1 MKEKEICEV
10 FQYDEGKVTAVK
22 KQLHEV
28 DGLWEMFKA
37 LADETRLK
45 IIFALMKNEL
55 CVCDVATIID
65 SSTAA
70 TSHHLRKLKKH
81 GLAKSRKEGKMVF
94 YTIDDDHVTQILEQ
108 AIAHNKEKK

>member
-1 MKEKEICEV
+1 MKEKEICDI
-10 FQYDEGKVTAVK
+10 FQYDEKKVKSVK

-28 DGLWEMFKA
+28 EGLSQMFKA

-45 IIFALMKNEL
+45 VIFALMKSEL

-70 TSHHLRKLKKH
+70 TSHHLRMLKKH
-81 GLAKSRKEGKMVF
+81 GLAKSRKAGKMVF
-94 YTIDDDHVTQILEQ
+94 YTIDDDHVIEILQQ

>member
-1 MKEKEICEV
+1 MKESEVCDV
-10 FQYDEGKVTAVK
+10 FQYDQQKVIDVREQLYEVEGVS
-22 KQLHEV
+22 QI
-28 DGLWEMFKA
+28 FKA

-45 IIFALMKNEL
+45 VIFALSKSEL

-70 TSHHLRKLKKH
+70 ASHHLRHLKKH

-94 YTIDDDHVTQILEQ
+94 YTIDDDHVTVLLEQ
-108 AIAHNKEKK
+108 AIAHSKEKK